1 MPDHIQTADDFYER
15 VLQRIQALMIVIGMA
30 GLVTGWTFFGWRIAA
45 GFTLGA
51 AIAFLNFYWL
61 KKVVAG
67 IADLTLQSGTP
78 ASGRAVVQ
86 RFLFRYFLMAV
97 VAFVILTVS
106 RKSLYGLFAG
116 LFLPVTAMLCEALY
130 EAYAV
135 LVRRI

>member
-15 VLQRIQALMIVIGMA
+15 VLQRIQSLMIVIGMA
-30 GLVTGWTFFGWRIAA
+30 GLVTAWTFFGWRIAA
-45 GFTLGA
+45 GFALGA

-67 IADLTLQSGTP
+67 LADLTLQSGTP
-78 ASGRAVVQ
+78 ASGRGVVQ
-86 RFLFRYFLMAV
+86 RFLLRYFLMAV

-116 LFLPVTAMLCEALY
+116 LFLPVTAMLCEAVY
-130 EAYAV
+130 EAYSV